1 MKSIIASL
9 VIFMRRPCID
19 PLRSTMKTKR
29 KSSPFDE
36 TEGSGISSILFSIY
50 GSDFG
55 TTVILTMIKSGSIG

>member
-1 MKSIIASL
+1 
-9 VIFMRRPCID
+9 
-19 PLRSTMKTKR
+19 MKTKR

-36 TEGSGISSILFSIY
+36 TEGSDISSILFSIY